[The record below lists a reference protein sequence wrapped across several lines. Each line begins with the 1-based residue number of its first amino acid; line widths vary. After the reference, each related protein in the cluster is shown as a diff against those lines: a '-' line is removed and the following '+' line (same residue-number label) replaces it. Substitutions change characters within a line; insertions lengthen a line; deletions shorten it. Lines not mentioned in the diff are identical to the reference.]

1 MGQLRDSFCASCE
14 SWTVEEFSGRLSGDT
29 TLKLTGQLGRAAG
42 WPAFEGTLSMAS
54 PRLGAPSL
62 LWKRAGEGN
71 PLFGMG
77 GSLNGRVQ
85 LVNDR
90 LRFIDGLLVL
100 DETVHTVSGDMRF
113 GDAPS
118 LEVTAGLSALNA
130 RQSTGRG
137 QHIDV
142 ALFDS
147 QLAWLINQGTAYLTQ
162 LPQSMEDGLNR
173 MSFVLYEFS

>member
-1 MGQLRDSFCASCE
+1 
-14 SWTVEEFSGRLSGDT
+14 
-29 TLKLTGQLGRAAG
+29 
-42 WPAFEGTLSMAS
+42 
-54 PRLGAPSL
+54 

-130 RQSTGRG
+130 RQSTALLALLPPIDPAGAFGLSFPQGRLDL
-137 QHIDV
+137 DV
-142 ALFDS
+142 EAARVEGLALDDLS
-147 QLAWLINQGTAYLTQ
+147 LRSAW
-162 LPQSMEDGLNR
+162 
-173 MSFVLYEFS
+173 